1 MPLDIY
7 STRAQLAAIEV
18 LPREYSFLY
27 DLFAADM
34 GAVEDEKAIYDFKK
48 GVQRMAP
55 FVVPGTGG
63 VLMERDG
70 YETLEIGFP
79 TIAPERLLG
88 KNDITNRFF
97 GENVLGAMNPQQRA
111 KKQMTQDLIDMR
123 KAIQRRR
130 EWMVAMVL
138 LTGKLN
144 IFEYTEAGRN
154 LRTNKIADYN
164 FTNNYTP
171 TNLWNAAG
179 AKIDDDMREV
189 FDLVYDGLGMV
200 DVIVMDPDS
209 ASAMVHNSDYMKQFD
224 MKNADMGEIKTRY
237 VGQGVRYWGRNADGV
252 DMYSFSG
259 RYLDDDGTYK
269 RWLPH
274 GTVIA
279 GSRGILKVPHGPV
292 MQVEDPGMNAE
303 PKWYIKKE
311 VPFRC
316 GDVRANTVSNRL
328 TSCPTVVPFNVDAW
342 AVMHVL

>member
-138 LTGKLN
+138 LTGKGNSFKDLKAHATRLPYVPSIVKELGLFPTDAN
-144 IFEYTEAGRN
+144 DNTEGYYYVNFVAGERFP
-154 LRTNKIADYN
+154 RR
-164 FTNNYTP
+164 
-171 TNLWNAAG
+171 G
-179 AKIDDDMREV
+179 AHYATSIT
-189 FDLVYDGLGMV
+189 GLGCV
-200 DVIVMDPDS
+200 Y
-209 ASAMVHNSDYMKQFD
+209 AYN
-224 MKNADMGEIKTRY
+224 E
-237 VGQGVRYWGRNADGV
+237 
-252 DMYSFSG
+252 
-259 RYLDDDGTYK
+259 
-269 RWLPH
+269 
-274 GTVIA
+274 
-279 GSRGILKVPHGPV
+279 RG
-292 MQVEDPGMNAE
+292 
-303 PKWYIKKE
+303 Y
-311 VPFRC
+311 
-316 GDVRANTVSNRL
+316 ANTNYGCRPRSL
-328 TSCPTVVPFNVDAW
+328 P
-342 AVMHVL
+342 